1 MAMLELNNVYASYGA
16 VQALKGISLT
26 VEQGEIVALLGSNGA
41 GKSTTLRTISGLLKA
56 KGDVKFNGQTI
67 VGMKPDQIVE
77 LGIVQVPEG
86 RRVFGPLTVEENLE
100 LGAYVARG
108 QKARIAEDIAR
119 VFDMFPRLKERRS
132 QLSGTLSGGEQQM
145 LAVGRALMA
154 RPKLLMLDEPS
165 MGLAPNLV
173 QFILQTVR
181 AVNQQGMTVL
191 VVEQN
196 ARAALKLA
204 SRAYVIE
211 TGEVT
216 LEGPA
221 SDLAKNDKVAK
232 AYLGGH

>member
-1 MAMLELNNVYASYGA
+1 MAMLELTDVYASYGA
-16 VQALKGISLT
+16 VQALKGISIT
-26 VEQGEIVALLGSNGA
+26 VEQGEVVALLGSNGA
-41 GKSTTLRTISGLLKA
+41 GKSTTLRTISGLI
-56 KGDVKFNGQTI
+56 KGKGEIKFEGQSI
-67 VGMKPDQIVE
+67 VGMKPDKIVE

-100 LGAYVARG
+100 LGAYTARG

-119 VFDMFPRLKERRS
+119 VYDMFPRLKERRS

-165 MGLAPNLV
+165 MGLAPNLQ

-181 AVNQQGMTVL
+181 AVNAQGMTVL

-211 TGEVT
+211 TGSVT

-221 SDLAKNDKVAK
+221 ADLARNDKVAK
-232 AYLGGH
+232 AYLGA

>member
-1 MAMLELNNVYASYGA
+1 MAMLELTDVYASYGA
-16 VQALKGISLT
+16 IQALKGISVT
-26 VEQGEIVALLGSNGA
+26 VEKGEVVALLGSNGA
-41 GKSTTLRTISGLLKA
+41 GKSTTLRTISGLI
-56 KGDVKFNGQTI
+56 KGKGEIKFEGQSI
-67 VGMKPDQIVE
+67 VGMKPDKIVE

-100 LGAYVARG
+100 LGAYTARG

-119 VFDMFPRLKERRS
+119 VYDMFPRLKERRS

-165 MGLAPNLV
+165 MGLAPNLQ

-181 AVNQQGMTVL
+181 AVNAQGMTVL

-211 TGEVT
+211 TGSVT

-221 SDLAKNDKVAK
+221 ADLARNDKVAK
-232 AYLGGH
+232 AYLGA

>member
-1 MAMLELNNVYASYGA
+1 MALLELKNVYASYGA
-16 VQALKGISLT
+16 IQALKGISLT
-26 VEQGEIVALLGSNGA
+26 VEEGEVVALLGSNGA
-41 GKSTTLRTISGLLKA
+41 GKSTTLRTISGLIRA
-56 KGDVKFNGQTI
+56 KGDITFGGQSI
-67 VGMKPDQIVE
+67 VGMKPDKIVE

-108 QKARIAEDIAR
+108 QKARIAEDVAK
-119 VFDMFPRLKERRS
+119 VFDMFPRLKERRR

-181 AVNQQGMTVL
+181 EVNKQGMTVL

-211 TGEVT
+211 TGNVT
-216 LEGPA
+216 LEGA
-221 SDLAKNDKVAK
+221 AADLARNDKVAK
-232 AYLGGH
+232 AYLGA

>member
-1 MAMLELNNVYASYGA
+1 MPMLELTNVYASYGA
-16 VQALKGISLT
+16 VEALKGISVT
-26 VEQGEIVALLGSNGA
+26 VNQGEVVALLGSNGA
-41 GKSTTLRTISGLLKA
+41 GKSTTLRTISGLLKC
-56 KGDVKFNGQTI
+56 KGEIKFEGQSI
-67 VGMKPDQIVE
+67 VGMKPENIVE

-86 RRVFGPLTVEENLE
+86 RRVFGPLTVEENLQ

-119 VFDMFPRLKERRS
+119 VFDMFPRLKERRL
-132 QLSGTLSGGEQQM
+132 QMGGTLSGGEQQM

-181 AVNQQGMTVL
+181 EVNKQGMTVL

-211 TGEVT
+211 TGNVT

-221 SDLAKNDKVAK
+221 AELARNDKVAS
-232 AYLGGH
+232 AYLGA

>member
-1 MAMLELNNVYASYGA
+1 MPMLELTNVYASYGA
-16 VQALKGISLT
+16 VEALKGISVT
-26 VEQGEIVALLGSNGA
+26 VNQGEVVALLGSNGA
-41 GKSTTLRTISGLLKA
+41 GKSTTLRTISGLLKC
-56 KGDVKFNGQTI
+56 KGEIKFEGQSI
-67 VGMKPDQIVE
+67 VGMKPENIVE

-86 RRVFGPLTVEENLE
+86 RRVFGPLTVEENLQ

-108 QKARIAEDIAR
+108 QKARIAEDMAR
-119 VFDMFPRLKERRS
+119 VYDMFPRLKERRL
-132 QLSGTLSGGEQQM
+132 QMGGTLSGGEQQM

-181 AVNQQGMTVL
+181 EVNRQGMTVL

-211 TGEVT
+211 TGNVT

-221 SDLAKNDKVAK
+221 AELARNDKVAS
-232 AYLGGH
+232 AYLGA